1 MGLMS
6 SMYTGVTGLES
17 NSTDLTVIG
26 DNIANANTIGF
37 KGSRTAFE
45 DALAQNIIGGSQVGM
60 GSQVQAIQK
69 LMTQGALMN
78 TGVVTD
84 LAINGPGF
92 FVVRGN
98 HNGADGQYYTRA
110 GQFTVNQDGYLVNLD
125 GLMVQGYQAD
135 AAGNVTGTLGDL
147 RVGSVSAPPNATT
160 TVDVKANLDAN
171 ATVPT
176 AAWNAASP
184 LPIDGNP
191 TTGNYNF
198 STSTTVYDSLGN
210 AIPVDVYFR
219 KTAAGAWEWHAT
231 TDGGNLTGGTAGTS
245 TEIVSG
251 TLTFDA
257 SGNLTAQTQ
266 TSNFN
271 PLGAVNPQPLT
282 FDFGTPGD
290 PNDVGLTQ
298 YGSPSAVSFL
308 GQDGY
313 AAGEL
318 ARINVGSDGTIFG
331 VFTNGESMAL
341 GQVALADFEAAD
353 QLERIGGNLFAERP
367 GSGQPTIGQA
377 STGGRGSVVAGALEG
392 SNVDLASEFVRMISA
407 QRGFQANSKTI
418 STADQLLGELM
429 NLKR

>member
-6 SMYTGVTGLES
+6 SMYTGVSGLES

-45 DALAQNIIGGSQVGM
+45 DALAQNLIGGSQVGM
-60 GSQVQAIQK
+60 GSRVQAIQK
-69 LMTQGALMN
+69 LMTQGALLN

-92 FVVRGN
+92 FVVRGA
-98 HNGADGQYYTRA
+98 HNGTQGQYYTRA
-110 GQFTVNQDGYLVNLD
+110 GQFTVNQDGYLVNLE
-125 GLMVQGYQAD
+125 GLLVQGYQAD
-135 AAGNVTGTLGDL
+135 ASGSLTGVLGDL
-147 RVGSVSAPPNATT
+147 RVGSVSAPPKATT
-160 TVDVKANLDAN
+160 TVALKANLDAN
-171 ATVPT
+171 AQVPT
-176 AAWNAASP
+176 GAWNAAAP
-184 LPIDGNP
+184 VAFDG

-210 AIPVDVYFR
+210 AIPINVYFR
-219 KTAAGAWEWHAT
+219 KTATGAWEWHAT

-245 TEIVSG
+245 TEIASG

-266 TSNFN
+266 TSTFN

-282 FDFGTPGD
+282 FDFGTPGA
-290 PNDVGLTQ
+290 PNDVGVTQ

-308 GQDGY
+308 GQDGF
-313 AAGEL
+313 ASGAL
-318 ARINVGSDGTIFG
+318 ARISVSADGTLFG
-331 VFTNGESMAL
+331 TFTNGEKLVL
-341 GQVALADFEAAD
+341 GQVAIADFEAPD

-367 GSGQPTIGQA
+367 DSGPPTIGQA
-377 STGGRGSVVAGALEG
+377 STGGRGSIVAGALEA